1 MTITEGTIAGR
12 APRAARFAT
21 IKAMLKRQTRDL
33 SRAHRRDAATELP
46 TLHRDA
52 PRGALQAGIEPL
64 RLLQAVLDH
73 ADIIA
78 LDVPERGR
86 VRQAH
91 MLVTLPTWL
100 LDRATV
106 IAAYD
111 TDDEDTDGGEKH
123 QDLEP
128 NLAGYETARGSGD
141 LELDEADSEPSLGS
155 CDGKMN
161 QEHWADGDRLD
172 RERGEK
178 AGDCDDDEDSH
189 DRESDTS
196 DYEPEHEEPNLS
208 PCGFGVGSTQ
218 NWGVIDGEC
227 GGYGRDKR
235 DDAIR
240 SRLKAHA
247 SMPVPIAGPPPARNV
262 DVVPEIFLPT
272 GNRPGGLIEM
282 KNQTTGE
289 TGVWR
294 LIHEAGKAVQS

>member
-12 APRAARFAT
+12 APRASRFVS
-21 IKAMLKRQTRDL
+21 IKEALKRQARDL

-73 ADIIA
+73 ADTIA

-111 TDDEDTDGGEKH
+111 VDDEDTDGGENG

-128 NLAGYETARGSGD
+128 SLAEAEGQYD
-141 LELDEADSEPSLGS
+141 FELDEADSEPSLGS
-155 CDGKMN
+155 LDGEMN
-161 QEHWADGDRLD
+161 QERWANGDRLD
-172 RERGEK
+172 RERGIGV
-178 AGDCDDDEDSH
+178 GDCDDDEENG
-189 DRESDTS
+189 DREPGED
-196 DYEPEHEEPNLS
+196 DEPEHLEPNLS
-208 PCGFGVGSTQ
+208 PCGPAVGSSQ

-227 GGYGRDKR
+227 NGYGRDKR

-240 SRLKAHA
+240 SRLKVHA
-247 SMPVPIAGPPPARNV
+247 SMPVPIADPTPARNV

-289 TGVWR
+289 TGVWKLLPR
-294 LIHEAGKAVQS
+294 HGASS